1 MSLDPQRFRPS
12 VACFDTRGVRAD
24 DLRRAGVP
32 VIPFAVRS
40 FSSPRTAGLA
50 RQFMSWVRRH
60 GIALVHPFDVPTVLF
75 GVPLARLAR
84 APIVLSSQRGDRR
97 LFSPGSQRRSRSPI
111 ASRTASSST
120 RTTSGASSRPSSTCR
135 RPASTCLNGL
145 DTTIFHPGIAPGLP
159 AAGLVVGIVAA
170 L

>member
-12 VACFDTRGVRAD
+12 VACFDGQGVRAD

-50 RQFMSWVRRH
+50 WQFVSWVRRH

-97 LFSPGSQRRSRSPI
+97 LFSPGSQRALAVTDRLAHGIVVNSNYI
-111 ASRTASSST
+111 
-120 RTTSGASSRPSSTCR
+120 R
-135 RPASTCLNGL
+135 RVLETE
-145 DTTIFHPGIAPGLP
+145 FRVP
-159 AAGLVVGIVAA
+159 AARIHT
-170 L
+170 